1 MNSESVLGW
10 LEAMGVPSQV
20 VSVAAERDDAWCLLR
35 DDSEGKP
42 VWDVFWREQGNR
54 YDWARFSAERVACFY
69 LFGRLTW
76 TQALRGAVGPLD
88 SGSTPPR
95 GVPLPGGSVDPGSG
109 PSESASGSSGSGSA
123 SSGSGSGSPEAS
135 NGPATPATGSTPA
148 VPGSGSPDSGNPA
161 ADPVAGSPLE
171 RESGTHAATGTE
183 SDAGASHRDTSGT
196 EQGNAGS
203 ERRTS
208 GG

>member
-10 LEAMGVPSQV
+10 LEAMGVPPRV

-35 DDSEGKP
+35 DDSEGQQ

-54 YDWARFSAERVACFY
+54 YDWARFSDERVACFY

-95 GVPLPGGSVDPGSG
+95 GVPIPGGSADPGSG
-109 PSESASGSSGSGSA
+109 FPDAGGGSSESASASSGAGSASSGSGSA
-123 SSGSGSGSPEAS
+123 SSGSGSGSPDVG
-135 NGPATPATGSTPA
+135 NGPATPATGNTPA
-148 VPGSGSPDSGNPA
+148 EPDSG
-161 ADPVAGSPLE
+161 S
-171 RESGTHAATGTE
+171 
-183 SDAGASHRDTSGT
+183 SHRDTSGT
-196 EQGNAGS
+196 EQGAARS
-203 ERRTS
+203 ERHTS